1 MDECGKSPVSFE
13 GKDGAQLNTREQLE
27 VAWLSWPAA
36 AFWLSCPSGWQ
47 VGGELCNVK
56 TYIEILCKRW
66 KIDMRPLRRKQ
77 WVAHVF
83 SPCKTLYLRIRGLMN
98 GNCQNKLTYRKSY

>member
-47 VGGELCNVK
+47 VCASGEHKCLPYK
-56 TYIEILCKRW
+56 GEEWLLTEITTHCIIQMTIVNRYLKRTNSC
-66 KIDMRPLRRKQ
+66 
-77 WVAHVF
+77 AHQLAV
-83 SPCKTLYLRIRGLMN
+83 SLAG
-98 GNCQNKLTYRKSY
+98 